1 MRSLVKRH
9 SALAGVPYLISHTM
23 RHTFATHLLEGG
35 ADTRS
40 IQSLPGHNDLST
52 TWVFTHVTSERVRA
66 AYDSHHPRAHSTAS
80 AREQNAR
87 REGERKKPSGG
98 R

>member
-1 MRSLVKRH
+1 M
-9 SALAGVPYLISHTM
+9 
-23 RHTFATHLLEGG
+23 LEGG
-35 ADTRS
+35 ADIRS
-40 IQSLPGHNDLST
+40 IQSLLGHSDLST
-52 TWVFTHVTSERVRA
+52 TQIYTHVTGDRIRA

-87 REGERKKPSGG
+87 REGEKKKPTEG